1 MARPPC
7 QPCWC
12 WPWTV
17 PSRAFSPKSFDSN
30 APSSSLFLSAC
41 PALLV
46 PTAVRSGRTRAARRC
61 TRSALSSRL
70 SCDLRARVRSRETLV
85 AVVDAFFDLSTTYKS
100 YTYKS
105 YAGVPDHPPH
115 LSRRLSQ
122 PLPFCS
128 FSFLLTFLSAQPQ
141 ESRLFSH
148 TNASPDTIRIRR
160 LVIR

>member
-61 TRSALSSRL
+61 THSALSSRL

-85 AVVDAFFDLSTTYKS
+85 AVVDAFLDLSTTYKS

-105 YAGVPDHPPH
+105 YEGVPDHPPH

-122 PLPFCS
+122 LLPFCS

-141 ESRLFSH
+141 ESRLQYSR
-148 TNASPDTIRIRR
+148 TRMQARIRSGYEGW
-160 LVIR
+160 